1 MTRQRRPEADRR
13 PRRATRGGKRSATF
27 GDGRRAVVLVVSTS
41 AAAGEAEDATGPL
54 LVGWLGERGYQVD
67 APQIVP
73 DGAAVGEALR
83 RHVLNA
89 PEQERPRVIVTTGGT
104 GLAPEDTTPEET
116 RAVLDKEATG
126 IVQALVDHGLA
137 KLPEAAMSRGT
148 AGARDRTFVV
158 NLPGSVGGVKDGITV
173 LDPILHHIQAQLEDV
188 GDGVHAA
195 RGPAVSV
202 SPQVSAVGTAPMGGP
217 AVGRPDVDG
226 PAVGAAPPDVGLPAT
241 EPFPVFGPEPAVEPF
256 AWGRVTEEALDL
268 TAAEARVKTPQTGAL
283 AVFHGVVRDHDSGR
297 DDVVGLAYTAHPQAQ
312 AVLDEVLAGA
322 VAAHPGVRMSAEH
335 RIGELRVGDDALL
348 VAVASAHR
356 KEAFAAC
363 ADLVDRIKARVP
375 IWKRQDYSDGAHDW
389 VGVE

>member
-1 MTRQRRPEADRR
+1 MTRHTRLEADRRPDADRR
-13 PRRATRGGKRSATF
+13 PRRATRGGDRPATF
-27 GDGRRAVVLVVSTS
+27 GEGRRAVVLVVSTS
-41 AAAGEAEDATGPL
+41 GYAGEAEDATGPL
-54 LVGWLGERGYQVD
+54 LVGWLGERGYLVD

-73 DGAAVGEALR
+73 DGPAVGEALR
-83 RHVLNA
+83 QHVLNT
-89 PEQERPRVIVTTGGT
+89 PEHERPRVIVTTGGT

-116 RAVLDKEATG
+116 RSILDKEATG

-148 AGARDRTFVV
+148 AGARGRTFVV

-173 LDPILHHIQAQLEDV
+173 LDPILHHIQAQLENV
-188 GDGVHAA
+188 GDGVHAP
-195 RGPAVSV
+195 RGPAVDAAQTDPLDVASV
-202 SPQVSAVGTAPMGGP
+202 DAASA
-217 AVGRPDVDG
+217 
-226 PAVGAAPPDVGLPAT
+226 DVGLPAT
-241 EPFPVFGPEPAVEPF
+241 EPFPVFRPEPAVEPF
-256 AWGRVTEEALDL
+256 AWGRVTEEPLDL

-312 AVLDEVLAGA
+312 AVLDEVLAEA
-322 VAAHPGVRMSAEH
+322 VADHPGVRMSAEH

-348 VAVASAHR
+348 VTVASAHR
-356 KEAFAAC
+356 KEAFTAC
-363 ADLVDRIKARVP
+363 AELVDRIKARVP